1 MKKIIALSI
10 LAILMCGCSLTKDL
24 DNTPTKKVEA
34 LLNRYQTLDNSV
46 LDDLNDVVNGDLS
59 FDEGQRET
67 YKDII
72 KSNYQKM
79 TYEIKNAEEDGEE
92 AIVTA
97 EIEVIN
103 YTTILTDIKNYLK
116 EFPEEFEENGEYS
129 ESKYNDY
136 RLEQLKNAKEKVKFS
151 AYFSTITLLNLHSE
165 CIISPHPAKLTQKA
179 ERSFQ
184 MAKHI
189 GTQTVAFSDPPRFRS
204 EAAVVGKKEG

>member
-10 LAILMCGCSLTKDL
+10 LAILMCGCSFTKDL

-92 AIVTA
+92 AVVTA

-116 EFPEEFEENGEYS
+116 EFPEEFEENGKYS

-136 RLEQLKNAKEKVKFS
+136 RLEQLKNAKEKVKYTVDF
-151 AYFSTITLLNLHSE
+151 TLTKVDGQWIVDDLSNE
-165 CIISPHPAKLTQKA
+165 IRDKINGIYEK
-179 ERSFQ
+179 
-184 MAKHI
+184 
-189 GTQTVAFSDPPRFRS
+189 
-204 EAAVVGKKEG
+204 

>member
-10 LAILMCGCSLTKDL
+10 LAILMCGCSFTKDL

-116 EFPEEFEENGEYS
+116 EFPEEFEENGKYS

-136 RLEQLKNAKEKVKFS
+136 RLEQLKNAKEKVKYTVDF
-151 AYFSTITLLNLHSE
+151 TLTKVDGQWIVDDLSNE
-165 CIISPHPAKLTQKA
+165 IRDKINGIYEK
-179 ERSFQ
+179 
-184 MAKHI
+184 
-189 GTQTVAFSDPPRFRS
+189 
-204 EAAVVGKKEG
+204 

>member
-1 MKKIIALSI
+1 MKKIIALLI
-10 LAILMCGCSLTKDL
+10 LSILMCGCSMTKDL

-46 LDDLNDVVNGDLS
+46 LEDLNNIVNGDLT
-59 FDEGQRET
+59 FDEVQKET

-79 TYEIKNAEEDGEE
+79 TYEIKDTEEDGEE

-136 RLEQLKNAKEKVKFS
+136 RLEQLKNAKEKVKYTVDF
-151 AYFSTITLLNLHSE
+151 TLTKVDGEWIVDDLSNE
-165 CIISPHPAKLTQKA
+165 IRDKINGIYEK
-179 ERSFQ
+179 
-184 MAKHI
+184 
-189 GTQTVAFSDPPRFRS
+189 
-204 EAAVVGKKEG
+204 

>member
-92 AIVTA
+92 AVVTA

-136 RLEQLKNAKEKVKFS
+136 RLEQLKNAKEKVKYTVDF
-151 AYFSTITLLNLHSE
+151 TLTKVDGQWIVDDLSNDIRDKINGIYE
-165 CIISPHPAKLTQKA
+165 K
-179 ERSFQ
+179 
-184 MAKHI
+184 
-189 GTQTVAFSDPPRFRS
+189 
-204 EAAVVGKKEG
+204 

>member
-1 MKKIIALSI
+1 MKKITALLI
-10 LAILMCGCSLTKDL
+10 LTIFMCGCSMTKDL

-46 LDDLNDVVNGDLS
+46 LEDLNKVVNEDVSLN
-59 FDEGQRET
+59 DTQRDT

-79 TYEIKNAEEDGEE
+79 TYEIKDAEEDGDQ

-97 EIEVIN
+97 EIEVVN
-103 YTTILTDIKNYLK
+103 YTTVLANIKNYLE

-136 RLEQLKNAKEKVKFS
+136 RLEQLKNAKERVKYTLDFS
-151 AYFSTITLLNLHSE
+151 LTKIDDEWTIDE
-165 CIISPHPAKLTQKA
+165 LTNEMRDKINGIY
-179 ERSFQ
+179 E
-184 MAKHI
+184 K
-189 GTQTVAFSDPPRFRS
+189 
-204 EAAVVGKKEG
+204 

>member
-1 MKKIIALSI
+1 MKKITALLI
-10 LAILMCGCSLTKDL
+10 LAIFMCGCSMTKDL

-46 LDDLNDVVNGDLS
+46 LEDLNKVVNEDVSLN
-59 FDEGQRET
+59 DTQRDA

-79 TYEIKNAEEDGEE
+79 TYEIKDAEEDGDQ

-97 EIEVIN
+97 EIEVVN
-103 YTTILTDIKNYLK
+103 YTTVLANIKNYLE

-136 RLEQLKNAKEKVKFS
+136 RLEQLKNAKERVKYTIDFS
-151 AYFSTITLLNLHSE
+151 LTKIDDEWTIDE
-165 CIISPHPAKLTQKA
+165 LTNEMRDKINGIY
-179 ERSFQ
+179 E
-184 MAKHI
+184 K
-189 GTQTVAFSDPPRFRS
+189 
-204 EAAVVGKKEG
+204 

>member
-10 LAILMCGCSLTKDL
+10 LAILMCGCSFTKDL

-46 LDDLNDVVNGDLS
+46 LDDLNDVVDGDLS

-136 RLEQLKNAKEKVKFS
+136 RLEQLKNAKEKVKYTV
-151 AYFSTITLLNLHSE
+151 YFTLTKVDGQWIVDDLSNE
-165 CIISPHPAKLTQKA
+165 IRDKINGIYEK
-179 ERSFQ
+179 
-184 MAKHI
+184 
-189 GTQTVAFSDPPRFRS
+189 
-204 EAAVVGKKEG
+204 